1 MKGYNGMKRI
11 VVCCPAYIASGGPEL
26 LHQLCFKLIKAG
38 YNAVMGYYGITN
50 NSNNDNNI
58 SPKVYSKYNNPYIK
72 IKKYNE
78 TKDDIVV
85 IPETFI
91 GAFKLKAKIRILWW
105 LSVDNFK
112 GTFIGS
118 KKHIHIRIRPILPFI
133 GTQSYLSKLFVR
145 KKIDYHL
152 VQSYYAEDYVKK
164 LGIENNKIMYLS
176 DYLNNVF
183 INNVI
188 NNSIPKKN
196 IVLYNP
202 KKGIEY
208 TKKLIL
214 YATHIKWVP
223 LENLSREQMSEV
235 LQSAK
240 VYIDFG
246 NHPGKDR
253 IPREAAI
260 SGCCVIT
267 GKRGSAGFYEDV
279 PIPNELKFNEEN
291 FNCKNICDRINDVFD
306 NYGYYYGILSN
317 YRTIIKNEEAKFDRD
332 LKEVF
337 SRIVK

>member
-1 MKGYNGMKRI
+1 M
-11 VVCCPAYIASGGPEL
+11 
-26 LHQLCFKLIKAG
+26 
-38 YNAVMGYYGITN
+38 
-50 NSNNDNNI
+50 
-58 SPKVYSKYNNPYIK
+58 
-72 IKKYNE
+72 
-78 TKDDIVV
+78 
-85 IPETFI
+85 
-91 GAFKLKAKIRILWW
+91 
-105 LSVDNFK
+105 
-112 GTFIGS
+112 
-118 KKHIHIRIRPILPFI
+118 
-133 GTQSYLSKLFVR
+133 
-145 KKIDYHL
+145 
-152 VQSYYAEDYVKK
+152 
-164 LGIENNKIMYLS
+164 
-176 DYLNNVF
+176 
-183 INNVI
+183 
-188 NNSIPKKN
+188 
-196 IVLYNP
+196 YNP

-279 PIPNELKFNEEN
+279 PIPNELKFNEEKKKK
-291 FNCKNICDRINDVFD
+291 KNICDRITDVFD

-337 SRIVK
+337 SKIVK

>member
-1 MKGYNGMKRI
+1 MERI

-26 LHQLCFKLIKAG
+26 LHQLCFKLRKAG

-50 NSNNDNNI
+50 TCNDDNI
-58 SPKVYSKYNNPYIK
+58 PPQVYDIYNNPYIK

-91 GAFKLKAKIRILWW
+91 GAFNLKAKIRILWW

-118 KKHIHIRIRPILPFI
+118 SKHIHIRIRPIFPFI
-133 GTQSYLSKLFVR
+133 GTQSYLSRLFV
-145 KKIDYHL
+145 KKKMDYHL
-152 VQSYYAEDYVKK
+152 VQSYYAGDYVKK
-164 LGIENNKIMYLS
+164 LGIEDNKIMYLS

-183 INNVI
+183 INNAI

-214 YATHIKWVP
+214 YANNIKWVP
-223 LENLSREQMSEV
+223 LENLSREQMSEI

-279 PIPNELKFNEEN
+279 PIPEELKFDETN
-291 FNCKNICDRINDVFD
+291 FNCKSICDKIQDVFD
-306 NYGYYYGILSN
+306 NYTQYYDALSD
-317 YRTIIKNEEAKFDRD
+317 YRMKIRNEEASFDKD
-332 LKEVF
+332 LKAVF
-337 SRIVK
+337 SKIIGE